1 MKCNRSMVLMNV
13 LFIVNYCKFGGFDI
27 FHKEKKIKS
36 RKIIIGI

>member
-1 MKCNRSMVLMNV
+1 MWFNGLMVLMNV

-27 FHKEKKIKS
+27 FYKEKKIKL